1 VAIHRIQDSQM
12 ALSPEIS
19 QLFGLAGKV
28 AVVTGAA
35 TGIGRE
41 IARLFDQAGATVIA
55 ADINDEVQS
64 FLTEARGA
72 ARAVRLDQGDPASIT
87 ALFEAVRAHEG
98 RLDVLVNC
106 AAIFSFTPFEEV
118 DTALLDRTIAV
129 DLRGVFQCVQG
140 AVGIM
145 KAQETG
151 GSIINIS
158 SVNSLKACI
167 YDNVHYG
174 LSKAGVNNITVS
186 VALEYAAHNIRVNA
200 VLPGGVA
207 TPRAG
212 AAAEDYPL
220 QGPFTQAG
228 RMPLGNTSCGP
239 DQIANAC
246 LFLASDASSYVTGQ
260 LLAVDGGF
268 LVS

>member
-1 VAIHRIQDSQM
+1 MAI
-12 ALSPEIS
+12 APEIRH
-19 QLFGLAGKV
+19 LFGLDGKV

-41 IARLFDQAGATVIA
+41 IARLFDTAGAIVIA

-64 FLTEARGA
+64 FPAKATGA
-72 ARAVRLDQGDPASIT
+72 ARSVRLDQGDPASIT
-87 ALFEAVRAHEG
+87 ALFDDVRTHEG

-106 AAIFSFTPFEEV
+106 AAIYPHKSFEDV
-118 DTALLDRTIAV
+118 DTALLDLMLDIN
-129 DLRGVFQCVQG
+129 LRGVFQCVQG
-140 AVGIM
+140 AVGLM
-145 KAQETG
+145 KQQATG

-167 YDNVHYG
+167 FDNVHYG
-174 LSKAGVNNITVS
+174 ITKAGVNNITVS
-186 VALEYAAHNIRVNA
+186 IALEYASHSIRVNS

-207 TPRAG
+207 TARAMG
-212 AAAEDYPL
+212 SSTDFAVR
-220 QGPFTQAG
+220 GPFTQPG
-228 RMPLGNTSCGP
+228 RMPLGNAMCTP

-268 LVS
+268 VVS

>member
-1 VAIHRIQDSQM
+1 MSV
-12 ALSPEIS
+12 SPEIS
-19 QLFGLAGKV
+19 SLFGLADKV
-28 AVVTGAA
+28 ALVTGAV

-41 IARLFDQAGATVIA
+41 IARLFDKAGATVIA
-55 ADINDEVQS
+55 ADINIDEAMTFVG
-64 FLTEARGA
+64 EAQGN
-72 ARAVRLDQGDPASIT
+72 ARAVRLDQGDPASVS
-87 ALFEAVRAHEG
+87 ALFDDVRAHEG

-106 AAIFSFTPFEEV
+106 AAIYPHKPFEEV
-118 DTALLDRTIAV
+118 DTAFLDKMLDIN
-129 DLRGVFQCVQG
+129 LRGVFQCVQG
-140 AVGIM
+140 AVGMM
-145 KAQETG
+145 KQQTTG

-167 YDNVHYG
+167 FDNVHYG
-174 LSKAGVNNITVS
+174 ITKAGVNNITVS
-186 VALEYAAHNIRVNA
+186 VALEYASHNIRVNS

-207 TPRAG
+207 TAK
-212 AAAEDYPL
+212 AMASSDYPVR
-220 QGPFTQAG
+220 GPYTQPG
-228 RMPLGNTSCGP
+228 RMPLNNAICTP